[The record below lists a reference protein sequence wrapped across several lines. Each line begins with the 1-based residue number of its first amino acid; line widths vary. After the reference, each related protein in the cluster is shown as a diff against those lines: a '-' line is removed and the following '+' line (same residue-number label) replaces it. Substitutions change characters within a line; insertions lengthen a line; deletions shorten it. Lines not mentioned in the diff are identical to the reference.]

1 MTPFQ
6 STQIGFVVI
15 QQMGHTFREWAFPV
29 KGISCNTRNMSDPNT
44 VIRKRRGRPR
54 VPELPV
60 VSFRLDPDWRQDID
74 DWRSGE
80 PGNLS
85 RSDAFRLLMM
95 RGLSAA
101 YGERKQAARKG

>member
-1 MTPFQ
+1 MLLTHC
-6 STQIGFVVI
+6 FVVI
-15 QQMGHTFREWAFPV
+15 QQMGHTFSWMGFPV
-29 KGISCNTRNMSDPNT
+29 KGIWCNTGNMSDPNT
-44 VIRKRRGRPR
+44 VRRKRCGRPR

-85 RSDAFRLLMM
+85 RTFPASDAVGRPEDES
-95 RGLSAA
+95 R
-101 YGERKQAARKG
+101 RD